1 MTSKYEVNTFDATG
15 VCKKK
20 LNITHKTEWKSAF
33 YKSIEK
39 CTLIKKTTSRKDTG

>member
-20 LNITHKTEWKSAF
+20 LNITHKTESQTNNSQQSGRVHF
-33 YKSIEK
+33 INP
-39 CTLIKKTTSRKDTG
+39 